1 MPRPNA
7 PGVHLVIGGFPPG
20 STAGHDMH
28 YARLRLRT
36 FLSET
41 EHVQPTIS
49 SNFADLETWLPT
61 SQLLITYTSGPFPS
75 GNELVS
81 LNSWLEHGGRWLA
94 LHGTSGGK
102 AESVDGDRR
111 RRRMVKMPHHETLGA
126 FFLNH
131 PPIRAF
137 TVKVHGEHP
146 IVQDM
151 PASFETNDELY
162 FIEVLDPTA
171 NIILSTELPEDP
183 DPAFGFEVAQ
193 DTSLMEDGH
202 NRALGI
208 VCERGNGAV
217 AYIALGHT
225 HSPATN
231 GQPYVDV
238 SVTPDNATPTT
249 FRGSWETEGFGNLV
263 RNGINWGLSSS
274 AWT

>member
-1 MPRPNA
+1 MARPAA
-7 PGVHLVIGGFPPG
+7 PGVHLVVGGFPPG

-28 YARLRLRT
+28 YARMELLQ
-36 FLSET
+36 FVGEVD
-41 EHVQPTIS
+41 HVQPTIS

-75 GNELVS
+75 DTALAH
-81 LNSWLEHGGRWLA
+81 LNSWLERGGRWLA

-102 AESVDGDRR
+102 AEPVNGDRR
-111 RRRMVKMPHHETLGA
+111 RRRMVKMSHHETLGA

-131 PPIRAF
+131 PPIRKF
-137 TVKVHGEHP
+137 EVNVHGDHP
-146 IVQDM
+146 IVHNM
-151 PASFETNDELY
+151 PASFETTDELY
-162 FIEVLDPTA
+162 FIKILDPNA
-171 NIILSTELPEDP
+171 KILLSTELPDDP
-183 DPAFGFEVAQ
+183 DPTFGFEVDL

-208 VCERGNGAV
+208 VCDRGSGAV

-238 SVTPDNATPTT
+238 SVTSDRATPTT
-249 FRGSWETEGFGNLV
+249 FRGSWETNGFSTLI
-263 RNGINWGLSSS
+263 RNGIQWGLS
-274 AWT
+274 T